1 MLNDF
6 LDLLKEIR
14 EKAGQSRLVILG
26 VGYALLACV
35 LISKLYSLQII
46 HGQEYLENYIQMTEK
61 TVNTNASRGRIYDKN
76 GYLLA
81 YNTLSYDIVLQD
93 NGQYQT
99 SNLKNRMLLRLVR
112 ILEKYDEAVEGE
124 LRITINENGEYAYS
138 TTSESSRRAF
148 LRDIYGLRSTELLD
162 TQEKYSSRIKASELL
177 QKQAARF
184 GVSNM
189 KDDDGNIIELTGYE
203 MLAITNIRYTL
214 SLTAYR
220 KYETT
225 TIVSDASEACR
236 IAVLENAGDLLG
248 VDVVESSKRVYNDAV
263 YFASIMGFTGRIQS
277 DQLEELQLKDASY
290 TINDIVGRGG
300 IEEYMEYELHGQK
313 GSRSMYVDNVGHI
326 LEVISETQAQP
337 GEDIYLTIDRDLQV
351 GIYHLLEQQLAGVLV
366 SKIVTDDDPNR
377 NISDA
382 SQLLISINDVYF
394 QLINNNVLD
403 MGHFAADDASQIE
416 REIYNKYLRYRSDAM
431 NTIREQLTS
440 VDALPM
446 NELPYDTNQL
456 MIYIYNCLVEQDII
470 MPDLIDTSKAYY
482 QGWKN
487 DTISLREYLYAGI
500 ADNWLDSSV
509 LDVSERYSDA
519 DDIFDALMRRIEEM
533 LEGDSGYTK
542 INYKYMIK
550 NKVIT
555 GRELCMAL
563 LAQGVLEYDVDE
575 YNELSSHGEDY
586 AYSYIIG
593 KIASIEITPAQLALD
608 PCTAGCVVTDTT
620 TGEVRALVSYPGYDN
635 NKLANTMDVSYY
647 NSLIADQSLP
657 LYNNATQAKKAPGS
671 TFKPITAIAA
681 LEEHAVTEDE
691 EITCTGIYTDINPPI
706 RCWIYPG
713 AHGALNVQSGI
724 MNSCN
729 YYFSELAHRMATDET
744 GAYSSDRGMEI
755 IRRYASYFG
764 LDHKSGVEISE
775 TEPIIS
781 TNSPEQSA
789 MGQGTHSF
797 ANVQLSRYVTAIA
810 NRGTV
815 YELSILDR
823 ACDSEGNLIE
833 DYTPDVYSHIDISD
847 STWDAVQ
854 SGMRKV
860 ISDGSARRIFAN
872 MEVGIA
878 GKTGT
883 AQESKTRANHA
894 FFVSFAPY
902 DDPQI
907 AVTVNIPYGYSS
919 SNAASVAKSVY
930 RFYFGYLDLDKI
942 LSNKAADVYNVTIGD

>member
-1 MLNDF
+1 M
-6 LDLLKEIR
+6 DLFKEIK
-14 EKAGQSRLVILG
+14 EKVGRSRLVILG
-26 VGYALLACV
+26 IGYAFLVCL
-35 LISKLYSLQII
+35 LISRLYSLQII
-46 HGQEYLENYIQMTEK
+46 HGEEYLENYIQLTEK
-61 TVNTNASRGRIYDKN
+61 TVNTNASRGRIFDKN
-76 GYLLA
+76 GNLLA

-93 NGQYQT
+93 NGQYPT
-99 SNLKNRMLLRLVR
+99 SNLKNRMLLKLVR
-112 ILEKYDEAVEGE
+112 ILNKYDAKVEGE
-124 LRITINENGEYAYS
+124 LKIALDDNDSFVFS

-162 TQEKYSSRIKASELL
+162 TEEKYSSRITAEALL
-177 QKQAARF
+177 EKQAARF

-189 KDDDGNIIELTGYE
+189 KEDDGTPIELTNE
-203 MLAITNIRYTL
+203 ELLAITNIRYTL

-225 TIVSDASEACR
+225 TIVSDAGEDCR
-236 IAVLENAGDLLG
+236 IAVLENAGELLG

-277 DQLEELQLKDASY
+277 DQLEELQLKDPSY

-300 IEEYMEYELHGQK
+300 IEEYMEYELHGKK

-326 LEVISETQAQP
+326 LDVISQTDAIP

-366 SKIVTDDDPNR
+366 SKIVNEDDPNK

-382 SQLLISINDVYF
+382 SKLLISINDVYY

-403 MGHFAADDASQIE
+403 MNHFAAEDASPIE
-416 REIYNKYLRYRSDAM
+416 KEIYGKFLSYRSSAM
-431 NTIREQLTS
+431 ETIHEQLTS
-440 VDALPM
+440 ENALPM
-446 NELPYDTNQL
+446 NELSYDINQL
-456 MIYIYNCLVEQDII
+456 MIYIYNCLVEQDIV
-470 MPDLIDTSKAYY
+470 MPDLIDTSTAYY

-487 DTISLREYLYAGI
+487 DTISLREFLYAGI
-500 ADNWLDSSV
+500 ADNWIDSSV
-509 LDVSERYSDA
+509 LDISERYSDA
-519 DDIFDALMRRIEEM
+519 DDIFEALLSRIDEM
-533 LEGDSGYTK
+533 LDGDKGYMK

-550 NKVIT
+550 SKVIT

-563 LAQGVLEYDVDE
+563 LSQGVLEYDTQE
-575 YNELSSHGEDY
+575 YDQLSGHGDDY
-586 AYSYIIG
+586 AFQYIIQ
-593 KIASIEITPAQLALD
+593 KIAAIKITPAQLALD

-620 TGEVRALVSYPGYDN
+620 TGEIRALVSYPGYDN
-635 NKLANTMDVSYY
+635 NKLANTMDVAYY

-681 LEEHAVTEDE
+681 LEEHAVDTTE
-691 EITCTGIYTDINPPI
+691 EINCTGIYTEINPPI

-713 AHGALNVQSGI
+713 FHGPLNVEDGI

-729 YYFSELAHRMATDET
+729 YYFSEMGHRLATAEDGT
-744 GAYSSDRGMEI
+744 YSSDKGMEL
-755 IRRYASYFG
+755 IRKYASYFG

-781 TNSPEQSA
+781 SESPEQSA

-815 YELSILDR
+815 YELSILDK

-833 DYTPDVYSHIDISD
+833 DYTPAVYSHIDISD
-847 STWDAVQ
+847 TTWDAVQ
-854 SGMRKV
+854 TGMRKV
-860 ISDGSARRIFAN
+860 ISDGSARQIFAN
-872 MEVGIA
+872 MDVKIA

-883 AQESKTRANHA
+883 AQESKARANHA

-919 SNAASVAKSVY
+919 SNAATVAKEVY

-942 LSNKAADVYNVTIGD
+942 LTNNAANVYNVTIGD

>member
-1 MLNDF
+1 VLNDF
-6 LDLLKEIR
+6 LDFLNEIK

-26 VGYALLACV
+26 VCYALLVCV
-35 LISKLYSLQII
+35 LISRLYSLQII
-46 HGQEYLENYIQMTEK
+46 HGEEYLENYIQMTEK
-61 TVNTNASRGRIYDKN
+61 TVNTKASRGRIYDKN

-81 YNTLSYDIVLQD
+81 YNTLSYDVVLQD
-93 NGQYQT
+93 NGQYAT

-112 ILEKYDEAVEGE
+112 IIHKYGEEVEGD
-124 LRITINENGEYAYS
+124 LKIRLNENGKFEFS

-148 LRDIYGLRSTELLD
+148 LRDIYGLRSTDLLD
-162 TQEKYSSRIKASELL
+162 SEEKYSSRIGADELL
-177 QKQAARF
+177 EQQAARF

-189 KDDDGNIIELTGYE
+189 KDDDDNPITLTDEEL
-203 MLAITNIRYTL
+203 LAITNIRYTL

-220 KYETT
+220 KYENT
-225 TIVSDASEACR
+225 TIVSDVSEDCR

-248 VDVVESSKRVYNDAV
+248 VDVVESSKRIYNDPI
-263 YFASIMGFTGRIQS
+263 YFASIIGFTGKIQS
-277 DQLEELQLKDASY
+277 DQLTELQTKDPDY

-300 IEEYMEYELHGQK
+300 IEEYMEYELHGKK
-313 GSRSMYVDNVGHI
+313 GSKSMYVDNVGHI
-326 LEVISETQAQP
+326 LETISETEAVA

-366 SKIVTDDDPNR
+366 SKIVNEDDPNK

-382 SQLLISINDVYF
+382 SSLLISINDVYY

-403 MGHFAADDASQIE
+403 MDHFASEDASQIE
-416 REIYNKYLRYRSDAM
+416 KEIYSKYLNYRSDTM
-431 NTIREQLTS
+431 ETIRQQLTRE
-440 VDALPM
+440 DALPM
-446 NELPYDTNQL
+446 NELPYDINQL
-456 MIYIYNCLVEQDII
+456 MIYIYNCLVEQNIV
-470 MPDLIDTSKAYY
+470 MPDLIDTTKDYY

-519 DDIFDALMRRIEEM
+519 DDIFMALMDRIDEI
-533 LEGDSGYTK
+533 LEDNKGYMK

-550 NKVIT
+550 NKVVT

-563 LAQGVLEYDVDE
+563 LAQGVLEYDTEE
-575 YNELSSHGEDY
+575 YDELSSHGEDY
-586 AYSYIIG
+586 AFDYIIS
-593 KIASIEITPAQLALD
+593 KIASIELTPAQLALD

-635 NKLANTMDVSYY
+635 NKLANNMNVAYY
-647 NSLIADQSLP
+647 NTLIEDQSLP

-671 TFKPITAIAA
+671 TFKPITAVAA
-681 LEEHAVTEDE
+681 LEENAVGIDE

-706 RCWIYPG
+706 RCWIYPS
-713 AHGALNVQSGI
+713 AHGALNVEGGI

-729 YYFSELAHRMATDET
+729 YYFSELGHRMATDED
-744 GAYSSDRGMEI
+744 GSYSSDRGMEI
-755 IRRYASYFG
+755 IRKYAAYFG

-781 TNSPEQSA
+781 SESPEQSA

-797 ANVQLSRYVTAIA
+797 ANVQLSRYVTTIA

-815 YELSILDR
+815 YELSILDK

-833 DYTPDVYSHIDISD
+833 DYTPSVYSHLDIAD

-854 SGMRKV
+854 SGMHKV
-860 ISDGSARRIFAN
+860 ISDGSASRIFSN
-872 MEVGIA
+872 MEVSIA

-883 AQESKTRANHA
+883 AQESKTRGNHA

-907 AVTVNIPYGYSS
+907 AVTVNIPFGYSS
-919 SNAASVAKSVY
+919 SNAASVAKQVY

-942 LSNKAADVYNVTIGD
+942 LSNTATNVYNVTIGD